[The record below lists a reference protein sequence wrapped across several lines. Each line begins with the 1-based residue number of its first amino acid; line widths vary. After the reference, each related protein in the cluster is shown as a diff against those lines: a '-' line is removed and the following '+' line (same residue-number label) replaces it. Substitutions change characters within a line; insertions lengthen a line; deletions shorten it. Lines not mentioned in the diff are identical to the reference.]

1 MGVREACA
9 RSHLPPCRSFGACIE
24 TDFVVESTQW
34 AVVLSTFL
42 YLLESG
48 PAPAQN
54 MPEEDEV
61 DLWGKLDSA
70 SQHESCEE
78 TTRRI
83 LQAVGRGQRAD
94 DVPRVNLQ
102 VAACSS

>member
-9 RSHLPPCRSFGACIE
+9 RSHLPPCRIFGAWIE
-24 TDFVVESTQW
+24 TDFVVESTRGG
-34 AVVLSTFL
+34 VVLSTFL

-61 DLWGKLDSA
+61 
-70 SQHESCEE
+70 ESMLQQLGAQRVMRHLEE
-78 TTRRI
+78 SIKTAA
-83 LQAVGRGQRAD
+83 QECAKKQEEE
-94 DVPRVNLQ
+94 PQ
-102 VAACSS
+102 VR